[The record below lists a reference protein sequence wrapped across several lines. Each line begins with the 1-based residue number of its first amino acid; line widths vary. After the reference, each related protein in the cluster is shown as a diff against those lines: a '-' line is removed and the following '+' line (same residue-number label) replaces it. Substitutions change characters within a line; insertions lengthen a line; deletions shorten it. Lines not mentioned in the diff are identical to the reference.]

1 VLREVVRGCDHGL
14 VTSSRAALAAGAVA
28 GVVGLATAELASAL
42 LRVRVTPV
50 EAVGEAVIELTPAGL
65 AERAIEAVGQW
76 DKPLLVAGVVVGLL
90 CLSALAGLLGRSRR
104 SLGSAFL
111 VLLTAVG
118 VVAAL
123 TRDDAGALAFVAP
136 AVGGAAALAALTA
149 LLVRLPSEPAGRSD
163 AEQVEAGGTGR
174 RAFLQWSLTLV
185 ATSAVLGGASV
196 LFGRARRRVDA
207 ARDAL
212 SLGLRRTV
220 VPAGVDL
227 DVPGVQPWLTAE
239 PDFYRIDTSLAP
251 PLLRPQ
257 EWELR
262 IHGMVRREVRI
273 TYDQLV
279 ERGLQDAWITL
290 CCVSNEVGGDLI
302 SNALWSGI
310 PVADLLAEAGVD
322 AGADAVL
329 QTSSDGWTCGTPL
342 AALTDGRN
350 ALLAVAMNGEPLSV
364 EHGFPV
370 RVVVPGLYGYVS
382 ATKWVVDWE
391 VTRFADFDAY
401 WTQRGW
407 AELGPVKT
415 QSRIDTPRSGSEV
428 TAGTVRVGGV
438 AWAQHTGIDRVEVR
452 VDDGEWSAATLGADP
467 SIDTW
472 VQWLWEWEA
481 TAGEHTLAV
490 RATDRRGETQTSER
504 EGTVPDGATGWHTV
518 RVRVD

>member
-1 VLREVVRGCDHGL
+1 M
-14 VTSSRAALAAGAVA
+14 TSSRAALAAGAVA
-28 GVVGLATAELASAL
+28 GIVGLATAELASAL
-42 LRVRVTPV
+42 LRARVTPV
-50 EAVGEAVIELTPAGL
+50 EAVGEAVIELTPARL

-90 CLSALAGLLGRSRR
+90 SLSAVAGLLGRSRR
-104 SLGSAFL
+104 GLGTVFL
-111 VLLTAVG
+111 ILLTAIG
-118 VVAAL
+118 VAAAV

-136 AVGGAAALAALTA
+136 AVGGAAAVAALTA
-149 LLVRLPSEPAGRSD
+149 LLVRLPDSSAGRPAAD
-163 AEQVEAGGTGR
+163 RADEGGTGR
-174 RAFLQWSLTLV
+174 RAFLQWSLGLV
-185 ATSAVLGGASV
+185 ATSAVIGGASIA
-196 LFGRARRRVDA
+196 FGRARRRVEA

-227 DVPGVQPWLTAE
+227 DIAGVEPWLTSE
-239 PDFYRIDTSLAP
+239 PDFYRIDTALAP

-273 TYDQLV
+273 TYEQLV
-279 ERGLQDAWITL
+279 GRGLQDAWITL

-302 SNALWSGI
+302 SNALWSGV

-322 AGADAVL
+322 ARADAVL

-342 AALTDGRN
+342 PALTDGRN

-415 QSRIDTPRSGSEV
+415 QSRIDVPRSGSEV
-428 TAGTVRVGGV
+428 RAGTVRVAGV
-438 AWAQHTGIDRVEVR
+438 AWAQHTGIDHVEVR
-452 VDDGEWSAATLGADP
+452 VDDGGWSAATLGADP

-472 VQWLWEWEA
+472 VQWVFEWEA

-490 RATDRRGETQTSER
+490 RATDRRGQTQTSER
-504 EGTVPDGATGWHTV
+504 VGTVPDGATGWHTV
-518 RVRVD
+518 DVRVG